1 MKVTACEIFNQVD
14 SKYYT
19 LYTEWFNSHFKVILL
34 EPTISPLYGEMGV
47 KDVNY
52 FSDELSKSTDEYL
65 KETEKILCQKDKD
78 IKFFIQDKTL
88 VWKNNIWTMG
98 QIELCPIYDIS
109 TISERFQQL
118 SKLYQSVQDKLNTL
132 GKENENLI
140 HLNKELNLKIE
151 KMMKIKNSME
161 QELYRKSL
169 TILNTKKRKIQ
180 ELEDAMKEKRSKES
194 IFNAQ
199 TDESEESEREDPPIS
214 IKTNKRKSQ
223 RNSSADKQKIK
234 KLDCIVNSKTTCN
247 TSNSNNFEENKKYT
261 MREKESAYE
270 KQSSDSKD
278 RTPRTSLNFNDEEP
292 EEELFSQ

>member
-14 SKYYT
+14 SKCYT

-34 EPTISPLYGEMGV
+34 EPTMSPLYGEMCV

-88 VWKNNIWTMG
+88 VWKNNVWTMG

-109 TISERFQQL
+109 VISERFQQL
-118 SKLYQSVQDKLNTL
+118 SKLHQSVQDKLNTL
-132 GKENENLI
+132 EKENENLI
-140 HLNKELNLKIE
+140 HLNKELSLKIE
-151 KMMKIKNSME
+151 KMIEMKTSME
-161 QELYRKSL
+161 QELYSKFV
-169 TILNTKKRKIQ
+169 TILNSKKRKIK

-194 IFNAQ
+194 IFDAQ
-199 TDESEESEREDPPIS
+199 TDESEESEREDPPIT
-214 IKTNKRKSQ
+214 IKIGKRKSQ
-223 RNSSADKQKIK
+223 SNSSVDKQKTK
-234 KLDCIVNSKTTCN
+234 KLDCIVNSETACN
-247 TSNSNNFEENKKYT
+247 TSNSDNFEENKKHT
-261 MREKESAYE
+261 MREKGSVYE

-278 RTPRTSLNFNDEEP
+278 RTLRTSLNFNEEEP